1 MPRSSVL
8 QPHVADQARLVT
20 EIFQMM
26 AAIAVSPGNAAW
38 PPPEPLIWARVRFCG
53 PWEGAM
59 TLECTLPLAF
69 AFTANFMSLRRP
81 EEVNDDVSDV
91 IGELANTIAGNFKA
105 LLPSGSTLSIPTVG
119 LYADGAKANRT
130 STTLSA
136 CIFESEPG
144 PFCVLLE
151 AAGKARAEL

>member
-1 MPRSSVL
+1 MARSSVL
-8 QPHVADQARLVT
+8 QPHVADQARLVI

-26 AAIAVSPGNAAW
+26 AAIAVSPATAAW
-38 PPPEPLIWARVRFCG
+38 PPAEPLIWARVRFSG
-53 PWEGAM
+53 TWEGSM

-91 IGELANTIAGNFKA
+91 IGELTNTIAGNFKA
-105 LLPSGSTLSIPTVG
+105 LLPSGSTMSIPTVG
-119 LYADGAKANRT
+119 LYADGAKASRNT
-130 STTLSA
+130 IALSA
-136 CIFESEPG
+136 CIFQSEHG

-151 AAGKARAEL
+151 AGG